1 MFVKRAFISTVL
13 LYPDLFSVRELMMET
28 ETVHRQ
34 ASAQVTGRNKL
45 NELSGRDWIKFTKT
59 WFVHRPDPRGDR
71 KIRHPASFPESL
83 VREFVSFFTKKGEIV
98 VDPFVGTGSTLV
110 AALETGR
117 SGIGFEIVKKYA
129 DISKER
135 VGDALAQRRARTEAA
150 ESKSSWAKII
160 TADSAKLSKIWKE
173 NAFPP
178 ADYCITSPPYWNQLR
193 RSHMRQKGRAEKGLD
208 TTYSDNPDEIG
219 NIADYQDFLRALK
232 RGFDEV
238 YKVMKPKGYLTII
251 TNNVFSD
258 GRMYPLAFDTV
269 STLSKEPFAWTPK
282 DEKVWCQDDKNL
294 LPLGVFNAW
303 VGNRHHQ
310 YCLIFRKEESPVE
323 RTSMNMLKKG

>member
-1 MFVKRAFISTVL
+1 
-13 LYPDLFSVRELMMET
+13 MET

-34 ASAQVTGRNKL
+34 ASAKVTRSNKL
-45 NELSGRDWIKFTKT
+45 NDLSGRDWIKFTKS
-59 WFVHRPDPRGDR
+59 WFVHRPDPREDR

-129 DISKER
+129 GISKER
-135 VGDALAQRRARTEAA
+135 VRDVLAQRRASKEATK
-150 ESKSSWAKII
+150 SKSSWAKII

-219 NIADYQDFLRALK
+219 NIGDYHDFQHALK
-232 RGFDEV
+232 RAFDEV

-251 TNNVFSD
+251 TNNVFTE
-258 GRMYPLAFDTV
+258 GKMYPLAFDTV

-282 DEKVWCQDDKNL
+282 DEKVWCQDDKTL

-310 YCLIFRKEESPVE
+310 YCLIFRKEGQPTTVP
-323 RTSMNMLKKG
+323 SMNMLKKG